1 MTPNAPKDLRTALG
15 CNASHQH
22 WQACLSCL
30 QEWQESDIPF
40 EEYPWDDKMDVHAR
54 ACIDLFFP
62 GPGETEE
69 KQTERASAFRDD
81 VVERLCRL
89 KEAHGVDWITQN
101 LAPIPRA
108 YQQARTPATAFFP
121 RGTLLVILLVLFL
134 SALVPKFFHHHANST
149 GRDPSESVS
158 RPILVDFAPATM
170 SVLTLAASQ
179 AAESSTLSSPARQ
192 RILTAA
198 RHVQA
203 ESARVHSASQ
213 TYLHH
218 IEECISNARRTP
230 RAIDRLH
237 IRGSAFCTSSSPPDP
252 WSHAAYHPPET
263 LQSSLIRLE
272 TEIPTL
278 LRLVSHTGR
287 PAAHRVTGP
296 LDRLLRAVRHYRSFI
311 ARVQGLSVSEHGAD
325 EEDGPSVVQARI
337 FELVEEWVRLVRSDG
352 DDPKGS

>member
-22 WQACLSCL
+22 WQASLDCL

-40 EEYPWDDKMDVHAR
+40 EEYQWDDKMDVQAR
-54 ACIDLFFP
+54 TCVDLFFP

-81 VVERLCRL
+81 VLRRLRRL
-89 KEAHGVDWITQN
+89 KEAHGVHWITQN
-101 LAPIPRA
+101 LAAIHRA
-108 YQQARTPATAFFP
+108 NQQARTPATTFFP
-121 RGTLLVILLVLFL
+121 RGTLLVILFVIFL
-134 SALVPKFFHHHANST
+134 SALVPKMFEHHASST
-149 GRDPSESVS
+149 GRAPSESLS
-158 RPILVDFAPATM
+158 QPILADFAPATM

-179 AAESSTLSSPARQ
+179 AAESSTFSPAARQ

-198 RHVQA
+198 RNVQA

-218 IEECISNARRTP
+218 IEECISNALHTT
-230 RAIDRLH
+230 RAVDRHNILAAAL
-237 IRGSAFCTSSSPPDP
+237 RTSSSPPDP
-252 WSHAAYHPPET
+252 WSHAAYHPPEP

-278 LRLVSHTGR
+278 LRLVSHTDG
-287 PAAHRVTGP
+287 PAAHHVTGP

-311 ARVQGLSVSEHGAD
+311 ARVQGLSGTEDGAD
-325 EEDGPSVVQARI
+325 EEDGPSVVQARML
-337 FELVEEWVRLVRSDG
+337 ELVEEWVRLVRSDG
-352 DDPKGS
+352 DDPTGL